1 MELDFEMD
9 IQGDRAPRAEVLGLP
24 ALANMSRNEGRRC
37 WS

>member
-9 IQGDRAPRAEVLGLP
+9 IQGDIAPRAEVLGLS
-24 ALANMSRNEGRRC
+24 ALADMSRSEGRRC